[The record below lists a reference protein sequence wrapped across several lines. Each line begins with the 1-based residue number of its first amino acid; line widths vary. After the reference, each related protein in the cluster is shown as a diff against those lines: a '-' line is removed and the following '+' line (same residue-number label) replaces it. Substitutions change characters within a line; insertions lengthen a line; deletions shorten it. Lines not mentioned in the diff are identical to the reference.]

1 MSRIMIAGTGSGSG
15 KTTITCGLCRCFQDR
30 GLCVTALKCGP
41 DYIDAMF
48 HSRVLHME
56 TGNLDSWF
64 CSETVIKGLLAEKE
78 KNSDLTVAEGVMGY
92 YDGAG
97 FTQKGSSYEI
107 AAITHTPVILIV
119 NCRGISTSIGAVLKG
134 FAAFQENSRIC
145 GVIFNQLP
153 EKLYTNAAAMAEGL
167 GIEPLGYLPYQ
178 KEGLLESR
186 HLGLVTAGEVAH
198 FQDKMDKIA
207 EQMKKSLDL
216 DKIWRLAGS
225 AEPLEECFLPVE
237 KKSLRIA
244 VAKDAAF
251 CFLYQDNID
260 YLERHGCE
268 VIHFSPLSDREVPQ
282 DVQGLLLSGGYPEL
296 YAKQLS
302 ENVTMRNSVAAA
314 VRKGL
319 PCIAECGGFLYLH
332 RELEAEDGGI
342 FPMAGVIDGRGCK
355 TEKLQ
360 RFGYMTLR
368 TKKDTLLAA
377 EGEELRTHEFHYW
390 NSDNPGV
397 DFGIE
402 KASDG
407 SMVAAGYG
415 TESVYAGFPHI
426 YFYGNEIA
434 AGRFLKACA
443 AFGKQENR

>member
-30 GLCVTALKCGP
+30 ELCVTALKCGP

-64 CSETVIKGLLAEKE
+64 CSGNVIKGLLAEKE
-78 KNSDLTVAEGVMGY
+78 KNSDLAVVEGVMGY

-97 FTQKGSSYEI
+97 FTVKGSSYEI
-107 AAITHTPVILIV
+107 ADITHTPVILIV

-134 FAAFQENSRIC
+134 FAAFRENSRIC
-145 GVIFNQLP
+145 GVIFNQLS
-153 EKLYTNAAAMAEGL
+153 EKLYANAANAARQL

-178 KEGLLESR
+178 REGLLESR
-186 HLGLVTAGEVAH
+186 HLGLVTAGEVVH
-198 FQDKMDKIA
+198 FQDKIDKIA

-216 DKIWRLAGS
+216 DKIWELAES
-225 AEPLEECFLPVE
+225 AEPLEETVQNSQGKP
-237 KKSLRIA
+237 LRIA

-251 CFLYQDNID
+251 CFLYQDNVD

-268 VIHFSPLSDREVPQ
+268 VVYFSPLSDRAVPD
-282 DVQGLLLSGGYPEL
+282 DVQGLILSGGYPEL

-302 ENVTMRNSVAAA
+302 ENNSMRNSVAAA

-332 RELEAEDGGI
+332 RELEAENGGI
-342 FPMAGVIDGRGCK
+342 FPMAGVIEGRGCR
-355 TEKLQ
+355 TGKLQ

-368 TKKDTLLAA
+368 TKTDTLLAA
-377 EGEELRTHEFHYW
+377 EGEELRVHEFHYW
-390 NSDNPGV
+390 NSDAPGA
-397 DFGIE
+397 DFEIE

-407 SMVAAGYG
+407 SIAAAGYG
-415 TESVYAGFPHI
+415 TASMYAGFPHI
-426 YFYGNEIA
+426 YFYGNETA

-443 AFGKQENR
+443 AFGKQESR